1 MELEMSIEHS
11 LVEKCLKKVIDTDH
25 DEIKGVFVFP
35 QDFPAFEGHFPGQ
48 PVLPAVV
55 QLAAARLLAA
65 KHLGRQLVP
74 ISVDRAKF
82 KAMVGPNEPMTIT
95 ISFDQSG
102 NDVTISFSITSETKK
117 IATGEIVC
125 RS

>member
-1 MELEMSIEHS
+1 MKGTASIQQGLLEKSLQSMIETEDGR
-11 LVEKCLKKVIDTDH
+11 VR
-25 DEIKGVFVFP
+25 GVFSFSP
-35 QDFPAFEGHFPGQ
+35 DFPAFEGHFPGQ

-55 QLAAARLLAA
+55 QVAAVRLLAA
-65 KHLGRQLVP
+65 RHLDVKLIPVSLNR
-74 ISVDRAKF
+74 SKF

-95 ISFDQSG
+95 ISLDQSG

>member
-1 MELEMSIEHS
+1 MKGTASIQQGLLEKSLQSMIETEDGR
-11 LVEKCLKKVIDTDH
+11 VR
-25 DEIKGVFVFP
+25 GVFSFSP
-35 QDFPAFEGHFPGQ
+35 DFPAFEGHFPGQ

-55 QLAAARLLAA
+55 QVAAVRLLAA
-65 KHLGRQLVP
+65 RHLDVKLIPV
-74 ISVDRAKF
+74 SLNRAKF

-95 ISFDQSG
+95 ISLDQSG

>member
-1 MELEMSIEHS
+1 MARITSIEKGILEGS
-11 LVEKCLKKVIDTDH
+11 LQSMTETGNGDVQGAFI
-25 DEIKGVFVFP
+25 FSP
-35 QDFPAFEGHFPGQ
+35 DFPAFEGHFPGQ

-55 QLAAARLLAA
+55 QVAAVRLLAA
-65 KHLGRQLVP
+65 RHLG
-74 ISVDRAKF
+74 VDLIPVSLNRAKF

-95 ISFDQSG
+95 ISLDQSG

-117 IATGEIVC
+117 ISTGEIVC

>member
-1 MELEMSIEHS
+1 MKGTASIQQELLEKSLQSMIETEDGR
-11 LVEKCLKKVIDTDH
+11 VR
-25 DEIKGVFVFP
+25 GVFSFSP
-35 QDFPAFEGHFPGQ
+35 DFPAFEGHFPSQ

-55 QLAAARLLAA
+55 QVAAVRLLAA
-65 KHLGRQLVP
+65 RHLDVKLIPVSLNR
-74 ISVDRAKF
+74 SKF

-95 ISFDQSG
+95 ISLDQSG